1 MDVLKPYFVDGTRT
15 KHLRIRHLK
24 GMLGAEGVVRH
35 VRQAERSDTV
45 PDLVVAPILVARD
58 QRVVRRKLKIE
69 ALAHLS
75 ACVRIG
81 KRAGELRDL
90 KRGGIHNR
98 RVHHGKI
105 VEIPSLDVG
114 EKGNPLAQRS
124 PEISL
129 VVLRIVA
136 RRCCTTRERV
146 SRVEGRGIAH
156 DHDLSVQSVRSR
168 LGQDFYAAVPQFVVF
183 RRERILIDA
192 NLANRGFRRKLPC
205 GESINI
211 DLSPVRPCRRP
222 RQRL

>member
-1 MDVLKPYFVDGTRT
+1 MRGRRFERILVPFMVDVLKPYFVDGTRT

-98 RVHHGKI
+98 RVHQDRKSTRLNSSHGYISYAVFCLTKNKI
-105 VEIPSLDVG
+105 HG
-114 EKGNPLAQRS
+114 
-124 PEISL
+124 
-129 VVLRIVA
+129 
-136 RRCCTTRERV
+136 
-146 SRVEGRGIAH
+146 
-156 DHDLSVQSVRSR
+156 
-168 LGQDFYAAVPQFVVF
+168 
-183 RRERILIDA
+183 
-192 NLANRGFRRKLPC
+192 LPA
-205 GESINI
+205 SI
-211 DLSPVRPCRRP
+211 
-222 RQRL
+222 